1 MKHSI
6 IVTGYNCETYIEDC
20 IDSVLKQTYDNFEI
34 LIYNDGSTDN
44 TKKFLEKY
52 KTNVK
57 IKILN
62 QDENLGALYG
72 RFFLNKIATGD
83 IISFLGMDD
92 MLSENALEVLNKY
105 YTPNIKMT
113 YGNWVDYHTGK
124 IHDIEEYSNEVF
136 KVKNFRRV
144 KWRATALNSFRK
156 NILDL
161 IPEKLLKHDGK
172 FFTNCTD
179 LAYSFPC
186 LEICNKDEVAV
197 IKEPIYIYRSNH
209 QNTTLKR
216 LGRTNKTEVRK
227 IISNISIFNI

>member
-83 IISFLGMDD
+83 VISFLGM
-92 MLSENALEVLNKY
+92 VYPFWPKY
-105 YTPNIKMT
+105 
-113 YGNWVDYHTGK
+113 
-124 IHDIEEYSNEVF
+124 VF
-136 KVKNFRRV
+136 
-144 KWRATALNSFRK
+144 
-156 NILDL
+156 NILFSIMSD
-161 IPEKLLKHDGK
+161 
-172 FFTNCTD
+172 
-179 LAYSFPC
+179 
-186 LEICNKDEVAV
+186 
-197 IKEPIYIYRSNH
+197 YI
-209 QNTTLKR
+209 
-216 LGRTNKTEVRK
+216 
-227 IISNISIFNI
+227 I